1 MSDADVKN
9 AEGASG
15 VDGDET
21 EPNYKPPE
29 QKSLSTILDQ
39 DKEDEALEKYKKQLL
54 GKNLYLNLENREH
67 HWLGLATKIHSIMHV
82 TVFEIFRRG
91 CFW

>member
-15 VDGDET
+15 VDGDEN

-54 GKNLYLNLENREH
+54 GKNLSLTDPSSLNQPKREK
-67 HWLGLATKIHSIMHV
+67 GP
-82 TVFEIFRRG
+82 
-91 CFW
+91 

>member
-54 GKNLYLNLENREH
+54 GKNLYLNLNKSSSEFKNAFNH
-67 HWLGLATKIHSIMHV
+67 LTYNGI
-82 TVFEIFRRG
+82 
-91 CFW
+91 

>member
-15 VDGDET
+15 VDVEDDT

-29 QKSLSTILDQ
+29 QKSLNTILDQ
-39 DKEDEALEKYKKQLL
+39 
-54 GKNLYLNLENREH
+54 GN
-67 HWLGLATKIHSIMHV
+67 
-82 TVFEIFRRG
+82 
-91 CFW
+91 

>member
-54 GKNLYLNLENREH
+54 GKILPLNLNKSSSELIRHSNENTSNH
-67 HWLGLATKIHSIMHV
+67 HL
-82 TVFEIFRRG
+82 
-91 CFW
+91 